1 MAETKNY
8 YDVLGVSKTAS
19 ADEIKSAYRRLAK
32 KYHPD
37 VYATADEK
45 TKKDAEAKF
54 KEITHAYDVLSDP
67 QKKAAYDQYGSED
80 GPTFSGGGNPFGE
93 GSPFGGGFEDIFS
106 NIFSGFTGGGRSNA
120 QARREANGDD
130 IECAVNLTFMEACF
144 GVKEKEI
151 IFNRMERCSTCNGT
165 GSKSPTGVQTCTQCN
180 GTGTVTMQQRTPFGV
195 MQTRTVCPKCHGEG
209 KIILE
214 KCPDCLGKGVIRK
227 QRRLKVNIPA
237 GVDNGNTMT
246 IAGEGCAPV
255 GGKGANGNLFLI
267 FKVASHPVFIRE
279 GVNISYELP
288 ITMTQ
293 AALGARISVP
303 TLDGTTT
310 VDIPEGTQN
319 GTVIRVRGKG
329 VKNLRK
335 DTYGDMYIHVIVD
348 VPKSLNLK
356 QKAALREAE
365 ELLAKAKYDQ
375 VDKFNKK
382 LREMQ

>member
-1 MAETKNY
+1 MAQTNY
-8 YDVLGVSKTAS
+8 YDVLGVAKTAS

-80 GPTFSGGGNPFGE
+80 GPTFSGGGNPFGD
-93 GSPFGGGFEDIFS
+93 GSPFGGGFEDLFS
-106 NIFSGFTGGGRSNA
+106 NIFSGFTGGGGRSGG
-120 QARREANGDD
+120 QARRDRNGDD
-130 IECAVNLTFMEACF
+130 VECTVNLTFKEACF
-144 GVKEKEI
+144 GVKDKEI
-151 IFNRMERCSTCNGT
+151 IFNRMDKCPSCNGT
-165 GSKSPTGVQTCTQCN
+165 GSKSATGVQTCSRCN

-195 MQTRTVCPKCHGEG
+195 MQTRTTCPQCNGEG
-209 KIILE
+209 KVIVD
-214 KCPDCLGKGVIRK
+214 KCTECYGKGIVRK

-246 IAGEGCAPV
+246 IAKEGCAAPNGTGV
-255 GGKGANGNLFLI
+255 SGNLFLI
-267 FKVASHPVFIRE
+267 FKVASHPIFIRE

-288 ITMTQ
+288 ISITQ
-293 AALGARISVP
+293 AALGAKISVP
-303 TLDGTTT
+303 TLDGSTTI
-310 VDIPEGTQN
+310 DIPEGTQN
-319 GTVIRVRGKG
+319 GTVIRVKGKG

-335 DTYGDMYIHVIVD
+335 DSYGDMYIHIIVD

-356 QKAALREAE
+356 QRAALREAE
-365 ELLAKAKYDQ
+365 EQLAKAKYDQ
-375 VDKFNKK
+375 IDKFNKK
-382 LREMQ
+382 LRDMQ